1 MKNAPT
7 TENKLLHWGF
17 TRDVKCAFCRSVI
30 EDRDH
35 LFFECGVA
43 KRIWTLVMQN
53 CGVLNPPIRWE
64 DVISVGLDHWKKK
77 TLQANICRLEQK
89 ASFSLEILSLCF
101 YKRRS
106 FLLLI

>member
-1 MKNAPT
+1 M
-7 TENKLLHWGF
+7 
-17 TRDVKCAFCRSVI
+17 VKCAFCRSVI

-77 TLQANICRLEQK
+77 TLQANICRLG
-89 ASFSLEILSLCF
+89 FGCTIYNLWRNINEI
-101 YKRRS
+101 KHAGHPRT
-106 FLLLI
+106 